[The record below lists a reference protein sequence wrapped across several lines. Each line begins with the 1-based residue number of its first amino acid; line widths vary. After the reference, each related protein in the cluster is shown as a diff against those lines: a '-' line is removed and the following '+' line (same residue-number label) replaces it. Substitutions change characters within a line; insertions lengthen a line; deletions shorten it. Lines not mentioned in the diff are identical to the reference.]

1 VGPKSLRLRLLAAAF
16 VAILVALS
24 VSGYVLARLFERH
37 VEAREFAELR
47 NHQNQ
52 IIAALEIGTDG
63 LPQLAAPPADPRFAA
78 PNGGLY
84 WQYELPDGTR
94 ERSRSL
100 WETELSLPVDEL
112 PDSSVHRHVI
122 AGPERATLLAIERRI
137 TVGPDRAPVPLRLTV
152 AVDRRDIDVAM
163 AEFRGVL
170 MASLGVLG
178 LALLGALLFQVE
190 VGLRPLARLRTAL
203 QRIHSGGAERV
214 SGEFPREVQPLIEDM
229 NALLDR
235 ERRNN
240 VRAREQAADL
250 AHGFK
255 TPLAVLGAISRELH
269 RDGRAVS
276 AGEVE
281 AQIDIMSRHVQRELA
296 RTRTAGAALLGSAPI
311 AVHPTVSKIVAAL
324 GRISADRKLIWT
336 IDVADDVVFAGDDN
350 DLLELIGNLADN
362 AAKWAT
368 TQVWLRAHNDGRKL
382 TLAVEDDGPGIPD
395 GAEADILV
403 RGRRLDETTD
413 GSGLGLAIVAKS
425 VEAYGGT
432 ITVSRAPAG
441 GLAVVVVLPG

>member
-1 VGPKSLRLRLLAAAF
+1 MAAAF
-16 VAILVALS
+16 VAILIALS
-24 VSGYVLARLFERH
+24 VSGFVLARLFERH

-52 IIAALEIGTDG
+52 IIAAIEIGADG
-63 LPQLAAPPADPRFAA
+63 LPTLAANPADPRFGT

-84 WQYELPDGTR
+84 WQIELPDGSKD
-94 ERSRSL
+94 RSRSL
-100 WETELSLPVDEL
+100 WETELSLPADDL
-112 PDSSVHRHVI
+112 PDGAVHRHLI
-122 AGPERATLLAIERRI
+122 PGPDRSTLLAIERRI
-137 TVGPDRAPVPLRLTV
+137 TVGPEHAPVPLRLTV
-152 AVDRRDIDVAM
+152 AVDRRDIDTAI
-163 AEFRGVL
+163 ADFRGVL

-203 QRIHSGGAERV
+203 QRIHSGAAERV

-235 ERRNN
+235 ERLNN
-240 VRAREQAADL
+240 VRARERAADL

-281 AQIDIMSRHVQRELA
+281 AQIDIMGRHVQRELA
-296 RTRTAGAALLGSAPI
+296 RARTIGTTTIGQASV
-311 AVHPTVSKIVAAL
+311 AVRPTVDKIVAAL
-324 GRISADRKLIWT
+324 GRISADRKLIWA
-336 IDVADDVVFAGDDN
+336 IEVADDVTFAGDDN

-368 TQVWLRAHNDGRKL
+368 SRVWIRAHNTGPKL
-382 TLAVEDDGPGIPD
+382 TIAVEDDGPGIPE
-395 GAEADILV
+395 GAEIDILV
-403 RGRRLDETTD
+403 RGRRLDEATD
-413 GSGLGLAIVAKS
+413 GSGLGLAIVAKI
-425 VEAYGGT
+425 VEAYSGT

-441 GLAVVVVLPG
+441 GLAVVIVLPG

>member
-1 VGPKSLRLRLLAAAF
+1 
-16 VAILVALS
+16 
-24 VSGYVLARLFERH
+24 
-37 VEAREFAELR
+37 
-47 NHQNQ
+47 
-52 IIAALEIGTDG
+52 
-63 LPQLAAPPADPRFAA
+63 
-78 PNGGLY
+78 
-84 WQYELPDGTR
+84 
-94 ERSRSL
+94 
-100 WETELSLPVDEL
+100 
-112 PDSSVHRHVI
+112 
-122 AGPERATLLAIERRI
+122 
-137 TVGPDRAPVPLRLTV
+137 
-152 AVDRRDIDVAM
+152 
-163 AEFRGVL
+163 
-170 MASLGVLG
+170 
-178 LALLGALLFQVE
+178 
-190 VGLRPLARLRTAL
+190 
-203 QRIHSGGAERV
+203 
-214 SGEFPREVQPLIEDM
+214 
-229 NALLDR
+229 
-235 ERRNN
+235 
-240 VRAREQAADL
+240 
-250 AHGFK
+250 
-255 TPLAVLGAISRELH
+255 
-269 RDGRAVS
+269 
-276 AGEVE
+276 
-281 AQIDIMSRHVQRELA
+281 MSRHVQRELA